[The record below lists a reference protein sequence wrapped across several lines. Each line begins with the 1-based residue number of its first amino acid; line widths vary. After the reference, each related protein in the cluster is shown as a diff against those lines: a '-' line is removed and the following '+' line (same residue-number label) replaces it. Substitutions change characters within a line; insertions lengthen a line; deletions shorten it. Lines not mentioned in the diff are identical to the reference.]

1 MWLVRRASKYSGL
14 GTSAEALS
22 LRRMESRWAL
32 EIGVCLEVGR
42 FGSVS
47 GLGVTVTSIARV
59 VTELWGGEGWKSCL
73 CDVEGHISRAFTRE
87 LRDEARGLTDDAV
100 LGVHKAC
107 HRC

>member
-1 MWLVRRASKYSGL
+1 MGL
-14 GTSAEALS
+14 GNWGVFRGRPIWVRVRARCDSDINC
-22 LRRMESRWAL
+22 ESGD
-32 EIGVCLEVGR
+32 GVV
-42 FGSVS
+42 
-47 GLGVTVTSIARV
+47 
-59 VTELWGGEGWKSCL
+59 GGEGWESCL